1 VGGVKNTFASHFFL
15 WIFLIPLCLLLAT
28 PLFFDPPDMQV
39 SAAERASLESSG
51 IDTASID
58 SKAESVFTSTF
69 VKSGAVR
76 TTMGFCASKPHTTI
90 TRDIKRKN
98 SNYCEGVWLMTY
110 QWLWRLLAFGGLLG
124 ALMIVLLAP
133 ALVDGWVKRSIKA
146 YEFGQYSGPVYYAAK
161 HFVIVC
167 AGCLCVVPLLP
178 ITLTPLIVLTVVI
191 AMSFAAR
198 TVASNFQ
205 AV

>member
-1 VGGVKNTFASHFFL
+1 MDCVKNTFVSHFFL
-15 WIFLIPLCLLLAT
+15 WALFIPMCMLLAV
-28 PLFFDPPDMQV
+28 PLIFDPPDMQL
-39 SAAERASLESSG
+39 SSIERDSLRSSG
-51 IDTASID
+51 VDISSTDL
-58 SKAESVFTSTF
+58 KAESAFTSLF

-76 TTMGFCASKPHTTI
+76 LTMSLCSSKPHTSI
-90 TRDIKRKN
+90 TKDLKRKTN
-98 SNYCEGVWLMTY
+98 SYCEGVWLMAY
-110 QWLWRLLAFGGLLG
+110 QWLWRLIAFGGLLG
-124 ALMIVLLAP
+124 ALMLVLLAP

-178 ITLTPLIVLTVVI
+178 ITLTPLVVLTVVVV
-191 AMSFAAR
+191 MSFAAR